1 MGGGG
6 VVTLWRYL
14 DDDVSLLLLG
24 VNVGI
29 EVGLAGLNGLLDRL
43 DRVSALLVVT
53 LHLPVELGLG
63 GDVDVDTEVHLKQK
77 PKKERLLRQYLQFM
91 LVKEQVSCVSV
102 GTFVLVT
109 PVNRVPAC

>member
-1 MGGGG
+1 MGS
-6 VVTLWRYL
+6 RYL

-63 GDVDVDTEVHLKQK
+63 GDVDVDAEVH
-77 PKKERLLRQYLQFM
+77 ER
-91 LVKEQVSCVSV
+91 
-102 GTFVLVT
+102 
-109 PVNRVPAC
+109 VNAVIIEGVETLIRE